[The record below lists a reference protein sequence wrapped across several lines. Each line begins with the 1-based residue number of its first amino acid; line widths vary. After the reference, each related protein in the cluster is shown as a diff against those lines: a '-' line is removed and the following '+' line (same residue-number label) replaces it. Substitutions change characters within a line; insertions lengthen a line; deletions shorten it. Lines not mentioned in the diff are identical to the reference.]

1 MGMRRIQNSLKFIDE
16 ETGLLRQGLKKERLG
31 WDIYYD
37 VLEALENGLK
47 EKDGFAI
54 KLQNKAR
61 GIMQRCLIT
70 ERIDG

>member
-1 MGMRRIQNSLKFIDE
+1 MPRIQNSLKFIDE
-16 ETGLLRQGLKKERLG
+16 ENRLLSQSLEQERLG

-37 VLEALENGLK
+37 VLEALEKGLK

-61 GIMQRCLIT
+61 VIMQQCLIT
-70 ERIDG
+70 EGTED